1 MIRTQSSEATPR
13 ILKSPRPGC
22 ENCAIRERA
31 VCAYCGPAELTQLD
45 KIKSY
50 RHYDKG
56 AEIVAEGERSPFVA
70 SIVTG
75 VVSLSKT
82 LPDGRRQ
89 MVGLQFPS
97 DFVGGAFRSEAAYD
111 ATAASEVTLCQF
123 DRAAFDTIM
132 AQMQPIKTRLLE
144 ITLDDLDAAR
154 EWLTLLGQKNAREKV
169 CTFLLMI
176 ARRSGRPEQD
186 GMIAELPITRSE
198 IGEYLG
204 LTIETV
210 SRQLSKLKAARLI
223 DFQTTRRFVIPDIA
237 ALAAEAGDT
246 EDHSVL

>member
-1 MIRTQSSEATPR
+1 MIRTHSSETAAR
-13 ILKSPRPGC
+13 IAKSPRPGC
-22 ENCAIRERA
+22 ENCAIRDRA
-31 VCAYCGPAELTQLD
+31 VCAYCGPDELAILD

-75 VVSLSKT
+75 VVGLSKT

-97 DFVGGAFRSEAAYD
+97 DFVGGAFRQEAAYD

-123 DRAAFDTIM
+123 DRSAFEAMM
-132 AQMQPIKTRLLE
+132 AKMPALQTRLLE

-176 ARRSGRPEQD
+176 ARRSGRPQQD
-186 GMIAELPITRSE
+186 GMIADLPITRAE

-210 SRQLSKLKAARLI
+210 SRQLSKLKSTHLI
-223 DFQTTRRFVIPDIA
+223 DFQSTRRFVIPHME
-237 ALAAEAGDT
+237 ALAAEAGDG
-246 EDHSVL
+246 EDLSVL